1 MYGAIQWYMKY
12 GPLIPPEKAAAMYRA
27 MAKIPNVTIEQNAT
41 TGEGRKGIGIVLDLG
56 EAGKG
61 YTILDPDDYHY
72 LGVKVVDDGKIFAM
86 SVLDSG
92 IVDKP
97 GEIPS

>member
-1 MYGAIQWYMKY
+1 MF
-12 GPLIPPEKAAAMYRA
+12 RA
-27 MAKIPNVTIEQNAT
+27 MAKISSVKIEENVAT
-41 TGEGRKGIGIVLDLG
+41 AEGRLGLAVVLDLG

-61 YTILDPDDYHY
+61 YTILDPQTYRY
-72 LGVKVVDDGKIFAM
+72 LGVKSVRGDQTLAM

-97 GEIPS
+97 GETP